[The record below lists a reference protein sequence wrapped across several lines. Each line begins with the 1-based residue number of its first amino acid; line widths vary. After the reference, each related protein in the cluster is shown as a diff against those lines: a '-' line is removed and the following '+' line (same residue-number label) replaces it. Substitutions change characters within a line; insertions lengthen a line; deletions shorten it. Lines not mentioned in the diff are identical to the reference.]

1 MCNALMK
8 IIIAGAGEVGYHL
21 ARLLTKE
28 SHSIV
33 LIDTRAKI
41 LARAESELDLM
52 TVHGNAYSISILDK
66 ASIASTDLLIAVTSS
81 ETTNLTI
88 ATLGKQ
94 LGAKK
99 TVARVNNSEFLK
111 LRDRLDLNK
120 MGIDVIISPE
130 ELASKEII
138 RLLRRSSFS
147 NAFDFEF
154 GMLTL
159 LGVYLTKE
167 SKLLGKSIDTCQK
180 YNEAN
185 NYKTIAIERD
195 GNPVIP
201 SAGYVYQEGDHVFF
215 MCLPEGIDI
224 IREVCGKTKLDVKN
238 VMIMGGGNVGFST
251 AKKLSRRKSVKLIES
266 DSERCHEL
274 ADLLPETLII
284 NDDGHDVHLLEDEN
298 ISEMDAFIS
307 VTGNSETNIMSCLV
321 AKNHGVKKT
330 IAMVENMD
338 YINLSQTIGIDTL
351 INKKLIAANNIFR
364 HVRQAN
370 IVNIAGIHG
379 LDAEVIEVSVQEGSK
394 ATESTI
400 GELQLPEDVMVGGII
415 RNKKAWIADPDF
427 QIESKD
433 KVVVFA
439 LPDAIKK
446 TLAFFS

>member
-1 MCNALMK
+1 MK

-21 ARLLTKE
+21 AKLLTKE

-41 LARAESELDLM
+41 LSRADSELDLM
-52 TVHGNAYSISILDK
+52 TIHGNAYSLSVLDR
-66 ASIASTDLLIAVTSS
+66 AEVSTTDLIIAVTSS

-99 TVARVNNSEFLK
+99 TIARVNNSEFLK
-111 LRDRLDLNK
+111 LKDRLDLDK

-138 RLLRRSSFS
+138 RLLRRSAFS

-154 GMLTL
+154 GKLTL
-159 LGVYLTKE
+159 LGVYLTKASRLINKTIE
-167 SKLLGKSIDTCQK
+167 SCKA
-180 YNEAN
+180 YNKEN
-185 NYKTIAIERD
+185 NYSTIAVERD
-195 GNPVIP
+195 GEVILP
-201 SAGYVYQEGDHVFF
+201 ENTFVYQEGDHVFF
-215 MCLPEGIDI
+215 MCKPLGIDE
-224 IREVCGKTKLDVKN
+224 IRAACGKTKLEVKN
-238 VMIMGGGNVGFST
+238 IMILGGGNVGYRTS
-251 AKKLSRRKSVKLIES
+251 KKLSRRKNVKLIES
-266 DSERCHEL
+266 DTERCQDLANEL
-274 ADLLPETLII
+274 ADTLII

-298 ISEMDAFIS
+298 ISEMDAFIA

-321 AKNHGVKKT
+321 AKNHGVQKT

-364 HVRQAN
+364 YVRQAN

-379 LDAEVIEVSVQEGSK
+379 LDAEVIEVNVREGSK
-394 ATESTI
+394 ASNRLI
-400 GELQLPEDVMVGGII
+400 SELQLPEDTRVGGII
-415 RNKKAWIADPDF
+415 RGSESWIATSDF
-427 QIESKD
+427 HIKADD

-439 LPDAIKK
+439 LPDSIEK
-446 TLAFFS
+446 TLKIFN

>member
-1 MCNALMK
+1 MN

-21 ARLLTKE
+21 AKLLTKE

-41 LARAESELDLM
+41 LSRAESEMDLL
-52 TVHGNAYSISILDK
+52 TIHGSGYSLSILDK
-66 ASIASTDLLIAVTSS
+66 AGVTDADLLIAVTSS

-99 TVARVNNSEFLK
+99 TIARVNSSEFLK
-111 LRDRLDLNK
+111 LKDRLDLGK

-138 RLLRRSSFS
+138 RLLRRSAFS

-154 GMLTL
+154 GKLTL
-159 LGVYLTKE
+159 LGVYLTTE
-167 SKLLGKSIDTCQK
+167 SKLLGKSIHNCQQ
-180 YNEAN
+180 YNLN
-185 NYKTIAIERD
+185 KNYSAIAVERESVAILPKED
-195 GNPVIP
+195 F
-201 SAGYVYQEGDHVFF
+201 VYQEGDHVFF
-215 MCLPEGIDI
+215 LCLPAGIEE
-224 IREVCGKTKLDVKN
+224 IRAACGKTKLEVKN
-238 VMIMGGGNVGFST
+238 VMLLGGGNVGYST
-251 AKKLSRRKSVKLIES
+251 AKKLSRRKQVKLIET
-266 DSERCHEL
+266 DTERCVEL
-274 ADLLPETLII
+274 ADMLPETLII

-298 ISEMDAFIS
+298 ISQMDAFIA

-364 HVRQAN
+364 YVRQSN
-370 IVNIAGIHG
+370 IINIAGIQG
-379 LDAEVIEVSVQEGSK
+379 LDAEVLEVKISDNSEAAGTLI
-394 ATESTI
+394 AD
-400 GELQLPEDVMVGGII
+400 LDLPQDAKVGGVI
-415 RNKKAWIADPDF
+415 RGSDAWIASADF
-427 QIESKD
+427 RIEAQD

-446 TLAFFS
+446 TLKYLN

>member
-1 MCNALMK
+1 MK

-21 ARLLTKE
+21 AKLLTKE

-33 LIDTRAKI
+33 LIDTRLKI
-41 LARAESELDLM
+41 LSRADSEMDLL
-52 TVHGNAYSISILDK
+52 TLHGSAYSLSILDK
-66 ASIASTDLLIAVTSS
+66 ADVANTDLLIAVTSS

-99 TVARVNNSEFLK
+99 TIARVNNSEFLK
-111 LRDRLDLNK
+111 LKDRLDLGTL
-120 MGIDVIISPE
+120 GIDVIISPE

-154 GMLTL
+154 GKLTL
-159 LGVYLTKE
+159 LGVYLTDE
-167 SKLLGKSIDTCQK
+167 SKIIGKDINACQE
-180 YNEAN
+180 YNKN
-185 NYKTIAIERD
+185 QHYKTIAIER
-195 GNPVIP
+195 GGEAIIP
-201 SAGYVYQEGDHVFF
+201 IGSFTYEQGDHVFF
-215 MCLPEGIDI
+215 LCLPLGIEE
-224 IREVCGKTKLDVKN
+224 IREACGKAKLEVKN
-238 VMIMGGGNVGFST
+238 IMIMGGGNVGYGT
-251 AKKLSRRKSVKLIES
+251 AKKLSRKKNVKLIES
-266 DSERCHEL
+266 NTERCIEL
-274 ADLLPETLII
+274 ADMLPETLVI

-298 ISEMDAFIS
+298 ISEMDAFIA

-364 HVRQAN
+364 YVRQAD
-370 IVNIAGIHG
+370 IINIAGIHG
-379 LDAEVIEVSVQEGSK
+379 LDAEVIEIHVHENSK
-394 ATESTI
+394 ATKNSI
-400 GELQLPEDVMVGGII
+400 GDLNLPSDAIVGGII
-415 RNKKAWIADPDF
+415 RKNQAWIADNNF
-427 QIESKD
+427 QIEASD

-439 LPDAIKK
+439 LPAVIQK
-446 TLAFFS
+446 TLEYFS

>member
-1 MCNALMK
+1 MK
-8 IIIAGAGEVGYHL
+8 ILIAGAGEVGYHL
-21 ARLLTKE
+21 AKLLTKE

-41 LARAESELDLM
+41 LSRADSEMDLL
-52 TVHGNAYSISILDK
+52 TIHGNAYSLSVLDS
-66 ASIASTDLLIAVTSS
+66 AGVIDADLLIAVTSS

-99 TVARVNNSEFLK
+99 TIARVNNSEFLK
-111 LRDRLDLNK
+111 LKDRLDLGRL
-120 MGIDVIISPE
+120 GIDVIISPE

-154 GMLTL
+154 GKLTL
-159 LGVYLTKE
+159 LGVYLGEGSRLINRSVDDCK
-167 SKLLGKSIDTCQK
+167 K
-180 YNEAN
+180 YNDDKKF
-185 NYKTIAIERD
+185 KTIAIERQ
-195 GNPVIP
+195 GVPIIP
-201 SAGYVYQEGDHVFF
+201 SGDFVYQANDHVFF
-215 MCLPEGIDI
+215 LCLPTGIEQ
-224 IREVCGKTKLDVKN
+224 IREISGKKKHEVKN
-238 VMIMGGGNVGFST
+238 VMIMGGGNVGFNT
-251 AKKLSRRKSVKLIES
+251 AKKLSRRKNVKLIES
-266 DSERCHEL
+266 NTERCNEL
-274 ADLLPETLII
+274 ADSLPETLVI

-298 ISEMDAFIS
+298 ISEMDAFIA

-364 HVRQAN
+364 YVRQAG
-370 IVNIAGIHG
+370 IINIAGIHG
-379 LDAEVIEVSVQEGSK
+379 LDAEVIEIHVAQNSK
-394 ATESTI
+394 ATKKIVGDLS
-400 GELQLPEDVMVGGII
+400 LPIDAMVGGII
-415 RNKKAWIADPDF
+415 RNSDAWIASDEF
-427 QIESKD
+427 QIEVGD

-439 LPDAIKK
+439 LPDSIKH
-446 TLAFFS
+446 TLEIFS